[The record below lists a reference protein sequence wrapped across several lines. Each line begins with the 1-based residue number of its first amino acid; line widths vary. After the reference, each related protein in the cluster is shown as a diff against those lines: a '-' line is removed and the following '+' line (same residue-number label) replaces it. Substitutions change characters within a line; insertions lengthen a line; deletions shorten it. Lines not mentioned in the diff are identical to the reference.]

1 MGRRADR
8 APSAAKMRAMSDLEP
23 LLASVRA
30 QDALFE
36 RVEITWWGAVVSDAR
51 FPRIQEPNYAR
62 VETHQ
67 PVGLPEIEEA
77 LLPAMRES
85 GSPRSHVVVFYPED
99 QTDLVAAASTRG
111 DRISWDLVMV
121 TSGHDDVA
129 PEHVE
134 EVSEL
139 DERFWAVHRDSVRLF
154 DVSEEDTLDQLQAME
169 REVLIPAGRR
179 WFAVVDEDRRVA
191 VASLLVL
198 ERTALVDHVATF
210 PAARRRGHAEALTRR
225 LVWEAKASGAERT
238 YLVADPEGDA
248 VRIYERVGFEG
259 TGHLASW
266 LSPLER

>member
-1 MGRRADR
+1 MA
-8 APSAAKMRAMSDLEP
+8 DLEP
-23 LLASVRA
+23 LLAFWRA

-36 RVEITWWGAVVSDAR
+36 RVETTWWGAVVYDAR

-85 GSPRSHVVVFYPED
+85 GSARSHVVVFHPED
-99 QTDLVAAASTRG
+99 QTDLVATASTRG
-111 DRISWDLVMV
+111 DRIAWDLVMV
-121 TSGHDDVA
+121 ASGNEVAA

-139 DERFWAVHRDSVRLF
+139 DGGFWADQRDSARLF

-179 WFAVVDEDRRVA
+179 WFAVVDGDRRVA
-191 VASLLVL
+191 LAALLVL
-198 ERTALVDHVATF
+198 ERTAFIDHVATF
-210 PAARRRGHAEALTRR
+210 PAARRRGHAEALTRG
-225 LVWEAKASGAERT
+225 LVSEAIASGAERT
-238 YLVADPEGDA
+238 YLLADPEGDA
-248 VRIYERVGFEG
+248 VRIYGRVGFDG
-259 TGHLASW
+259 IGHLASW

>member
-8 APSAAKMRAMSDLEP
+8 TPSAAKMRAMTDLEP
-23 LLASVRA
+23 FLASVRA

-67 PVGLPEIEEA
+67 PVGLAEIEEA

-85 GSPRSHVVVFYPED
+85 ASPRSHVVVFYPED

-111 DRISWDLVMV
+111 DRIAWDLVMV
-121 TSGHDDVA
+121 TSGPELAA

-139 DERFWAVHRDSVRLF
+139 DEGFWAVHRDSARLF

-179 WFAVVDEDRRVA
+179 WFAVIDGHRRA
-191 VASLLVL
+191 LAALLVL
-198 ERTALVDHVATF
+198 ERTAFIDHVATF
-210 PAARRRGHAEALTRR
+210 PAARRRGHAEALTQR
-225 LVWEAKASGAERT
+225 LLSEAMASGAERT
-238 YLVADPEGDA
+238 FLLADPEGDA
-248 VRIYERVGFEG
+248 VRIYDRVGFSRI
-259 TGHLASW
+259 GHLASW